1 VAEPFAFEEP
11 QLQHVRGV
19 EALDPEHRTG
29 RGGCGTGGYESHEL
43 RAGDLHAV
51 GSRLLFHPRHDV
63 VQGGCFVVLDVHA
76 HLCAADPWQ
85 ENAERAHTR
94 KPPVTLPND
103 GGDRARDLHIV
114 RREVHV
120 EGDQRPTCTDDHA
133 SSGRVEAVGPEIW
146 LQLAV
151 VDPTLQLL
159 RAASSVERRP
169 TARRTVTVEKYG
181 QPQLRAD
188 PVRHPQR
195 TVTRTLAILLIERHD
210 RNDVCR
216 ADPRM
221 RADVLPEVDALACAR
236 NAGQQCLDERLFL
249 RDKREHGPVVIRIGV
264 EIENIGMPC
273 QLVADRVDRPAVP
286 PFREVRHRL
295 ERQLHART
303 LRSVKAYYDQRAPEY
318 DDWWLGRGLYA
329 DRDRP
334 GWNEEL
340 RELEDV
346 IADLPPKRTLDVA
359 CGTGFLT
366 RHLRGQVVGL
376 DASERMLKLAREQA
390 PAAEFVTGDALSL
403 PFADGTFERVF
414 ASYFYCHLEEDE
426 RTRFL
431 AEARRV
437 ALELVIV
444 ASVHRNDKLP
454 VRWEE
459 RRLKDGSTWTVY
471 KRVFTGER
479 LAAEL
484 KGSVLFEGSWF
495 VVVRA

>member
-1 VAEPFAFEEP
+1 
-11 QLQHVRGV
+11 
-19 EALDPEHRTG
+19 
-29 RGGCGTGGYESHEL
+29 
-43 RAGDLHAV
+43 
-51 GSRLLFHPRHDV
+51 
-63 VQGGCFVVLDVHA
+63 
-76 HLCAADPWQ
+76 
-85 ENAERAHTR
+85 
-94 KPPVTLPND
+94 
-103 GGDRARDLHIV
+103 
-114 RREVHV
+114 
-120 EGDQRPTCTDDHA
+120 
-133 SSGRVEAVGPEIW
+133 
-146 LQLAV
+146 
-151 VDPTLQLL
+151 
-159 RAASSVERRP
+159 
-169 TARRTVTVEKYG
+169 
-181 QPQLRAD
+181 
-188 PVRHPQR
+188 
-195 TVTRTLAILLIERHD
+195 
-210 RNDVCR
+210 
-216 ADPRM
+216 M
-221 RADVLPEVDALACAR
+221 
-236 NAGQQCLDERLFL
+236 
-249 RDKREHGPVVIRIGV
+249 
-264 EIENIGMPC
+264 
-273 QLVADRVDRPAVP
+273 
-286 PFREVRHRL
+286 
-295 ERQLHART
+295 
-303 LRSVKAYYDQRAPEY
+303 KAYYDRRAPEY

-340 RELEDV
+340 RVLEDV